1 MPLTQ
6 RPERTIQSAHAQP
19 GGSQSTYSDGREDTF
34 DSQDEEDYYD
44 DDDDEVDPSDS
55 ASASNGPTSHLYQPR
70 GPYRSHS
77 QHQRQNQHVVPLWRG
92 GGSPGATHA
101 PYAPP
106 QGDQGSADFG
116 MGEHYPQRP
125 YHQGPRARRQ
135 NAYYGNGNGDPHS
148 HAEYA
153 SGQRGHGGPVAPY
166 QGMGGMVPFGQ
177 QYGNNPF
184 AAHGPNGAS
193 FYDSQAP
200 YAMMQY
206 GAPGFYGD
214 PRQYSMPQHMQQYQM
229 APVPAATEHPGRE
242 VTPVP
247 KEDIEKKR
255 MADELAAIKAM
266 QEEAKAAEKRKEDE
280 ARIKKEAEEAFKQRM
295 EEARLY
301 NERAAA
307 EVAKARAEAERAARE
322 RIEAE
327 RKAQE
332 EAAKQRADDMKR
344 AEENARM
351 KFEADQKAAE
361 ERRRKEDEDRKRAE
375 EAARIR
381 VEAAIKAE
389 AEARAAAE
397 KKMAE
402 EAERIK
408 KIEEDAKRKAEAD
421 AAAKVEQE
429 KADAIAKAEAEAAA
443 KKEQEELKMKWQ
455 EEARQKAEN
464 SAKQKADKAPI
475 RFKDAVGRKF
485 SFPFHLCQTWAG
497 MEELIKQAF
506 LQVDLLGP
514 HVQEGHYDLT
524 GPNGGYQDLLAEPG
538 GKFLWLMFLDIRT
551 GHALV
556 PALHAAL
563 ML

>member
-1 MPLTQ
+1 M
-6 RPERTIQSAHAQP
+6 
-19 GGSQSTYSDGREDTF
+19 
-34 DSQDEEDYYD
+34 
-44 DDDDEVDPSDS
+44 
-55 ASASNGPTSHLYQPR
+55 
-70 GPYRSHS
+70 
-77 QHQRQNQHVVPLWRG
+77 
-92 GGSPGATHA
+92 
-101 PYAPP
+101 
-106 QGDQGSADFG
+106 GD
-116 MGEHYPQRP
+116 HYPQRP
-125 YHQGPRARRQ
+125 YHQGPRARQQ
-135 NAYYGNGNGDPHS
+135 NAYYSNGNGDPHS

-193 FYDSQAP
+193 FYDGQAR
-200 YAMMQY
+200 YAMMPY

-397 KKMAE
+397 KKVAE

-421 AAAKVEQE
+421 AAAKVEKE

-443 KKEQEELKMKWQ
+443 KKEQEELKEKWQ

-524 GPNGGYQDLLAEPG
+524 GPNGEIILPSVWEKVVEPDWSISMTMWPLDKSPPVGPGPRIPGPLG
-538 GKFLWLMFLDIRT
+538 GHSGPMPPPRGVPVPGPPRRPRGEVPVTDGPRHADWPRPRSGPPRGVEIVNAAPKSRKHKKDDPILKFFT
-551 GHALV
+551 GSK
-556 PALHAAL
+556 PKKKSSKK
-563 ML
+563 